1 MRHSYAPLL
10 KLRPTFWLSH
20 FQIPLS
26 TSATYS
32 EHKNYYEILQIKPS
46 ASQSDVKN
54 AYLELS
60 KKYHP
65 DAAGEDPSARVK
77 FVEIAEAFSV
87 LGKLESRQ
95 EYDAKR
101 KLLELGLFGD
111 GFRMTYPRPSP
122 DLSDIALK
130 AYNEEMRRRW
140 YERLEEW
147 ARGQGAYELERGITM
162 DQVNNIRPDV
172 SYTRIMDNETRLYI
186 ALASCLGLFSV
197 AYLAYTI

>member
-1 MRHSYAPLL
+1 MRLSCVPLL
-10 KLRPTFWLSH
+10 KYRPTVWPSH
-20 FQIPLS
+20 FQVPLS
-26 TSATYS
+26 TSATHA
-32 EHKNYYEILQIKPS
+32 ERKNYYEVLQIKPS

-65 DAAGEDPSARVK
+65 DAAGEDPSARMK

-111 GFRMTYPRPSP
+111 GFRMTYPKPSP
-122 DLSDIALK
+122 DLSDVALE

-140 YERLEEW
+140 YERLGEW
-147 ARGQGAYELERGITM
+147 AHGQGAYELERGITM
-162 DQVNNIRPDV
+162 DQVKNIRPDV
-172 SYTRIMDNETRLYI
+172 SYTRIMDSETRLYI

-197 AYLAYTI
+197 AYFAYTI

>member
-1 MRHSYAPLL
+1 MRLSRVPLP
-10 KLRPTFWLSH
+10 KPIPIFWSSH
-20 FQIPLS
+20 FQVPLS
-26 TSATYS
+26 TSATHS
-32 EHKNYYEILQIKPS
+32 ERKNYYEVLQIKPS

-111 GFRMTYPRPSP
+111 GFRMTYPKPSP
-122 DLSDIALK
+122 DLSDVALE
-130 AYNEEMRRRW
+130 AYNEEMRR
-140 YERLEEW
+140 
-147 ARGQGAYELERGITM
+147 
-162 DQVNNIRPDV
+162 
-172 SYTRIMDNETRLYI
+172 
-186 ALASCLGLFSV
+186 
-197 AYLAYTI
+197 